1 MTAAKPLAAYAPLVV
16 VLSRPETPEN
26 IGFVARSM
34 IAYGVNDLR
43 LVGIPLVPEDGKAYW
58 TTCGGE
64 DVLRHAKYFATV
76 EEAVTDCA
84 QAIGFTKR
92 LRDKSQRLFDLG
104 DVQKRKE
111 GRLDEDHPHYAQL
124 PEFPDFPDAYNRS
137 MEPSLNEEGELIV
150 DASNE
155 APNDASIEGS
165 NPTGAEKLPLT
176 ALVFGCESQGLA
188 HEETVAMTHLV
199 RIALA
204 AGDMSLNLSHAVT
217 VVLHALTSVKPGP
230 RRHPHAGRAATLEES
245 NTALGEFL
253 EALESTGYLAK
264 SGKESARS
272 EKLRVL
278 WRRMRPTMREV
289 DFIRGA
295 LKALAGAPS
304 KRLVQKTQGANT
316 PALKSTEEKVPV

>member
-1 MTAAKPLAAYAPLVV
+1 MTAAKPLAAYAPLAV

-43 LVGIPLVPEDGKAYW
+43 LVGIPRVPDDSKAYW

-64 DVLRHAKYFATV
+64 DVLRNAKYFATV

-92 LRDKSQRLFDLG
+92 VRDKSQRLFDLG
-104 DVQKRKE
+104 DVVRRKE

-124 PEFPDFPDAYNRS
+124 PVFPDFPDAYNRS
-137 MEPSLNEEGELIV
+137 MERSPDEEE
-150 DASNE
+150 ASAA
-155 APNDASIEGS
+155 APV
-165 NPTGAEKLPLT
+165 NPPADTDSKALPLT

-217 VVLHALTSVKPGP
+217 VVLHALTAVRPGP
-230 RRHPHAGRAATLEES
+230 RRHPHAGPAATLEES
-245 NTALGEFL
+245 NAALGEFL
-253 EALESTGYLAK
+253 EALEQTGYLAK

-272 EKLRVL
+272 EKIRVL
-278 WRRMRPTMREV
+278 WRRMRPTLREV

-295 LKALAGAPS
+295 LKALAGTPS
-304 KRLVQKTQGANT
+304 KRLVQKDLKMQEDV
-316 PALKSTEEKVPV
+316 PA

>member
-1 MTAAKPLAAYAPLVV
+1 VSAAKPLAAYAPLCV

-34 IAYGVNDLR
+34 IAYGVKDLR
-43 LVGIPLVPEDGKAYW
+43 LVGIPPVPEDSKAYW

-64 DVLRHAKYFATV
+64 DVLRDAKYYPTV
-76 EEAVTDCA
+76 EAAITDCA
-84 QAIGFTKR
+84 QALGFTKR
-92 LRDKSQRLFDLG
+92 VREKSQRLFDFG

-124 PEFPDFPDAYNRS
+124 PVFPDFPDTFNRTADDY
-137 MEPSLNEEGELIV
+137 EEITDVVAPSP
-150 DASNE
+150 D
-155 APNDASIEGS
+155 
-165 NPTGAEKLPLT
+165 TPLT
-176 ALVFGCESQGLA
+176 ALVFGCESQGLS
-188 HEETVAMTHLV
+188 HEETVAVTHLV

-217 VVLHALTSVKPGP
+217 VVLHALTAVRSGP
-230 RRHPHAGRAATLEES
+230 RKHPHAGRASTLEES
-245 NTALGEFL
+245 NAALAEFL
-253 EALESTGYLAK
+253 DALDDTGYLSK

-278 WRRMRPTMREV
+278 WHRMRPTVPEV

-295 LKALAGAPS
+295 LKALAGVPS
-304 KRLVQKTQGANT
+304 KRHENKET
-316 PALKSTEEKVPV
+316 PVA

>member
-1 MTAAKPLAAYAPLVV
+1 LTAAKPLAAYAPLVV

-34 IAYGVNDLR
+34 IAYGVKDLR
-43 LVGIPLVPEDGKAYW
+43 LVGIPPVPEDSKAYW

-64 DVLRHAKYFATV
+64 VVLRNAQYFPTV
-76 EEAVTDCA
+76 AEAITDCA

-92 LRDKSQRLFDLG
+92 VRDKSQRLFDLG

-137 MEPSLNEEGELIV
+137 MEPSLDEE
-150 DASNE
+150 DAEPSADDSGQASADVPSE
-155 APNDASIEGS
+155 A
-165 NPTGAEKLPLT
+165 LPLT

-217 VVLHALTSVKPGP
+217 VVLHALTSVRPGP
-230 RRHPHAGRAATLEES
+230 RRHPHAGRASTLEES
-245 NTALGEFL
+245 NAALAEFL
-253 EALESTGYLAK
+253 EALERTGYLTK

-278 WRRMRPTMREV
+278 WRRMRPSMREV

-295 LKALAGAPS
+295 LKALAGTPS
-304 KRLVQKTQGANT
+304 KRLIQKVENTQENI
-316 PALKSTEEKVPV
+316 PA

>member
-1 MTAAKPLAAYAPLVV
+1 VTAAKPLAAYAPLCV

-43 LVGIPLVPEDGKAYW
+43 LVGIPPVPEDSKAYW

-64 DVLRHAKYFATV
+64 DVLRNAKYFATV
-76 EEAVTDCA
+76 DEAITDCV
-84 QAIGFTKR
+84 QALGFTKR
-92 LRDKSQRLFDLG
+92 VRDKSQRLFDFG

-111 GRLDEDHPHYAQL
+111 GRLEEDHPHYAQL
-124 PEFPDFPDAYNRS
+124 PVFPDFPDTFNRS
-137 MEPSLNEEGELIV
+137 ADDYEEVVNVAVPSS
-150 DASNE
+150 D
-155 APNDASIEGS
+155 
-165 NPTGAEKLPLT
+165 TPLT
-176 ALVFGCESQGLA
+176 ALVFGCESQGLS
-188 HEETVAMTHLV
+188 HDETVNMTHLV

-217 VVLHALTSVKPGP
+217 VVLHALTSVRPGP

-245 NTALGEFL
+245 NAALGEFL
-253 EALESTGYLAK
+253 EALDNTGYLNK

-272 EKLRVL
+272 EKVRVL
-278 WRRMRPTMREV
+278 WRRMRPTAREI

-295 LKALAGAPS
+295 LKALAGTPS
-304 KRLVQKTQGANT
+304 KRVARYAEDGAGQIPEQGVEKPQAENI
-316 PALKSTEEKVPV
+316 PA